1 MSSPLGNAG
10 PDADEL
16 LTARASEVGGEEEE
30 AESVKLPR
38 AEGKG
43 DAVQGQGQAQEQEDE
58 VKTEVTAAPAQGHKS
73 RRTGPP
79 PRAMP
84 SISVIQRY
92 EVRFR

>member
-1 MSSPLGNAG
+1 MSSPLGNAL
-10 PDADEL
+10 PDADEF
-16 LTARASEVGGEEEE
+16 LTARASEAGGGGEEE
-30 AESVKLPR
+30 AESVELPR

-43 DAVQGQGQAQEQEDE
+43 DAVQGQAQEQEDE
-58 VKTEVTAAPAQGHKS
+58 VKKEVTAAPAEGHKS

-92 EVRFR
+92 EVSFR